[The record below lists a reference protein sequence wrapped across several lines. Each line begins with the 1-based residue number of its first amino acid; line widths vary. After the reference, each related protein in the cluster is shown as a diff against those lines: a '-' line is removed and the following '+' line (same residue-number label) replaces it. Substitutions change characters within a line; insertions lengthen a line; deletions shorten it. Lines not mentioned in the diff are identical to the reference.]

1 MTKSEKTRR
10 FIIEQSAVIFNK
22 KGIAGTSIT
31 DLMEATKL
39 AKGGI
44 YGNFNSKDE
53 ICVEVFDYLTGIVSS
68 GLDRAT
74 AGKATARE
82 KLFGILDYYHDNL
95 APNEMGGC
103 PLLNFGTEA
112 DDTNPD
118 LRQRVAKMI
127 RKSQQRIARA
137 IEEGQAAGAHQAT
150 PPSRGCSYRMAV
162 GSRAKARPAM
172 IAEVEYLPRDF
183 ARQRREPDLAL
194 GGR

>member
-44 YGNFNSKDE
+44 YGNFSSKEE

-82 KLFGILDYYHDNL
+82 KLFAILNYYHDNL

-112 DDTNPD
+112 DDTNPE
-118 LRQRVAKMI
+118 LKQRVAKVI
-127 RKSQQRIARA
+127 RKRQQRIASA
-137 IEEGQAAGAHQAT
+137 IEEGQAAGEFDKRIDA
-150 PPSRGCSYRMAV
+150 SVFAV
-162 GSRAKARPAM
+162 KMFTMIEGGIFAAKVTNNKGM
-172 IAEVEYLPRDF
+172 LKTVVDVLKKEID
-183 ARQRREPDLAL
+183 AL
-194 GGR
+194 

>member
-44 YGNFNSKDE
+44 YGNFNSKEE

-82 KLFGILDYYHDNL
+82 KLFGILNYYHDNL

-112 DDTNPD
+112 DDTNPE
-118 LRQRVAKMI
+118 LKQRVAKVI
-127 RKSQQRIARA
+127 RKRQQRIARA
-137 IEEGQAAGAHQAT
+137 IEEGQAAGEFDKRTDA
-150 PPSRGCSYRMAV
+150 SVFAV
-162 GSRAKARPAM
+162 KMFTMIEGGIFAARVTNNKGM
-172 IAEVEYLPRDF
+172 LKTVVDILKKEID
-183 ARQRREPDLAL
+183 AL
-194 GGR
+194 

>member
-44 YGNFNSKDE
+44 YGNFNSKEE

-82 KLFGILDYYHDNL
+82 KLFGILNYYHDNL

-112 DDTNPD
+112 DDTNPE
-118 LRQRVAKMI
+118 LKQRVAKVI
-127 RKSQQRIARA
+127 RKRQQRIARA
-137 IEEGQAAGAHQAT
+137 IEEGQAAGEFDKRTDA
-150 PPSRGCSYRMAV
+150 SVFAV
-162 GSRAKARPAM
+162 KMFTMIEGGIFAARVTNNKGM
-172 IAEVEYLPRDF
+172 LKTVVDVLKKEID
-183 ARQRREPDLAL
+183 AL
-194 GGR
+194 